1 MAWRPAPT
9 PVSSSSSDSGPRRP
23 CRVKT
28 AGTALSLGLA
38 APRPR
43 FSAASLLGALKGSTR
58 PSPPAATGL
67 PSRPAAQRQS
77 RGENYGANVHQP
89 PTFNHEEKHT

>member
-1 MAWRPAPT
+1 M
-9 PVSSSSSDSGPRRP
+9 
-23 CRVKT
+23 KT

-67 PSRPAAQRQS
+67 PSRSAAQRQS